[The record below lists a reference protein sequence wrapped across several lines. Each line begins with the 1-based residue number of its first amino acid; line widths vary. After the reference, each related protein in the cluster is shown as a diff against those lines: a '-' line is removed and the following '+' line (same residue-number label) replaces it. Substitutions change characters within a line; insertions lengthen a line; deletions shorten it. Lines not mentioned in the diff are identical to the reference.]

1 MLSLAVDAANA
12 AGAILAAHY
21 GKPHTIKV
29 KGPRDITTEADLEAQ
44 AAAIELIRTRCPR
57 AHFVAEEDSA
67 ALSGDGP
74 QDDVP
79 AWYIDPLDGTTN
91 FAHGYPGFSVSVAM
105 AQHGRLQCGVV
116 YDPLLRNLFSA
127 ARGRGAYLNGRRLA
141 VSDCDD
147 MAAAVGLL
155 DWPRD
160 PEARRRSASFLD
172 VLSSRVDTVRSTGS
186 AALSICYVAAGWADL
201 YYQYT
206 LLPWDVAAGILL
218 VEEAGG
224 KVTDMS
230 GRPYRLQQPD
240 WLVSNGRL
248 HEVVLALEPNRH

>member
-1 MLSLAVDAANA
+1 MLALAIDAARA
-12 AGAILAAHY
+12 AGAVLAAHY
-21 GKPHTIKV
+21 GQPHQIKV

-44 AAAIELIRTRCPR
+44 ATAIELIRARCPK

-67 ALSGDGP
+67 ALAGDAPDGEI
-74 QDDVP
+74 P

-105 AQHGRLQCGVV
+105 AQHGRLQCGAV
-116 YDPLLRNLFSA
+116 YDPLLDNMFSA
-127 ARGRGAYLNGRRLA
+127 AHGQGAYLNGRRLA
-141 VSDCDD
+141 VSDCRELGD
-147 MAAAVGLL
+147 AVGLL

-160 PEARRRSASFLD
+160 PEARRRSADFLAT
-172 VLSSRVDTVRSTGS
+172 LSSRIDTVRSSGS

-224 KVTDMS
+224 RVTDVS

-240 WLVSNGRL
+240 WLVTNGHL
-248 HEVVLALEPNRH
+248 HEAVLALEPQRY